1 MIDVEALTISGGFA
15 LIGLCTFAM
24 ATVMARR
31 SRASDKTQGAISVAA
46 CAGPIARLDFAQ
58 SLDPGLFAQAA
69 EEEALAYAKVH
80 LRNFIA
86 DGTTITLQTL
96 RHWAA
101 QSEMVVAA
109 SAEARKALHASSAVI
124 QRHGSSG
131 RLLPHVM
138 DRKNGQVLEVMK
150 EVGHGRKAIASAAA
164 ASTIIV
170 SAAHMIAAA
179 DLARTLRLVD
189 QKLELLLAYRR
200 IDQEAALERI
210 YTAARELLAGPLDEM
225 RRMEVW
231 RLRGE
236 LRELRVT
243 WRREL
248 QHHLLQIENPA
259 EEAWIDRMFTSQS
272 SYDKRITGKISGG
285 LLQLMM
291 VEYSLRIDRVLAAAS
306 DTWDLSER
314 TLADELSAIE
324 QIGTL
329 LKAKAGFISEKR
341 RGSAQPMIKGIGSIV
356 AQYRALLGSR
366 PDLATATA
374 IADTSAVPL
383 LEGQ

>member
-1 MIDVEALTISGGFA
+1 MIDVEALAISGGFA
-15 LIGLCTFAM
+15 LIGLCTLAM
-24 ATVMARR
+24 ATVIARR
-31 SRASDKTQGAISVAA
+31 SRASDKTQDVSSVAV

-58 SLDPGLFAQAA
+58 SLDPGLFARAA
-69 EEEALAYAKVH
+69 EEEALAYAEVH

-96 RHWAA
+96 RQWAA

-109 SAEARKALHASSAVI
+109 SAEAMKALQTGTAVI
-124 QRHGSSG
+124 QRHGSSR

-138 DRKNGQVLEVMK
+138 DRKSGQALEVMK
-150 EVGHGRKAIASAAA
+150 EVGYGRKAIAGAAA

-170 SAAHMIAAA
+170 SAAHMIATA

-189 QKLELLLAYRR
+189 QKLDLLLAYRR

-210 YTAARELLAGPLDEM
+210 YTAARELLAAPLDEM

-236 LRELRVT
+236 LRELRAT

-248 QHHLLQIENPA
+248 EHHLLQIENPA
-259 EEAWIDRMFTSQS
+259 EEAWVDRMFTSQS

-324 QIGTL
+324 QVGTL

-341 RGSAQPMIKGIGSIV
+341 RGSAQPMIEGIGSIV

-366 PDLATATA
+366 PDLATAAA
-374 IADTSAVPL
+374 IADASAVPL